1 VAKQYYF
8 SFVRPKLFI
17 IAIIL
22 FISSGFA
29 SAAERFAVTG
39 KLVNIRSGPGTNYD
53 ILWQAEKYYPI
64 NITKK
69 SGSWY
74 KFEDFE
80 GDTGWIHKS
89 LVGKIPAVITI
100 KKECNIR
107 SGPGLDFKIVFISEK
122 GVPFKVIKRKGSW
135 IHVQHSNGHEGWIYK
150 TLVW

>member
-1 VAKQYYF
+1 VAKQYYL
-8 SFVRPKLFI
+8 SFVRPKLFTV
-17 IAIIL
+17 AIIL

-64 NITKK
+64 NVTKK
-69 SGSWY
+69 SGIWY

-89 LVGKIPAVITI
+89 LVSKIPAVITI
-100 KKECNIR
+100 KKESNIR
-107 SGPGLDFKIVFISEK
+107 SGPGLNFKILFISEK

-135 IHVQHSNGHEGWIYK
+135 IHVQHSNGHEGWIFK